1 MKKGP
6 GLRIYAIAYLIFLYA
21 PIALLPMFAFNESK
35 VIAFPLTGFSTQ
47 WFAAMWEDEQLFR
60 ALRNSMV
67 ISSSTAIFATAL
79 GIFAARASTRY
90 QFPAKG
96 GLIALIMLPLVLPEM
111 IMAMALLVV
120 LLWIGIPLSIWTI
133 ILGHILICTPFAVAI
148 LSSAFQSLD
157 KSLEEAAYD
166 LGENAFST
174 FRLIILPLVMP
185 GIVSSLLICF
195 TISLDEFIIAYFLGG
210 SDTPLSA
217 YIYGQF
223 RFPAR
228 VPAMLALGT
237 ILVFVSI
244 LLLSIAEYF
253 RRRGLAKTGAKDTG
267 GFL

>member
-1 MKKGP
+1 MNKGT
-6 GLRIYAIAYLIFLYA
+6 GLRVYAIGYLIFLYA
-21 PIALLPMFAFNESK
+21 PIILLPMFAFNDSK
-35 VIAFPLTGFSTQ
+35 VIAFPLTGFTTH
-47 WFAAMWEDEQLFR
+47 WFSVMWEDEQLFKS
-60 ALRNSMV
+60 LKNSLI
-67 ISSSTAIFATAL
+67 ISGSTSILATTF

-90 QFPAKG
+90 SFPYKG
-96 GLIALIMLPLVLPEM
+96 SLIGLIMLPLVLPEM
-111 IMAMALLVV
+111 IVAMSLLVV
-120 LLWIGIPLSIWTI
+120 LLSIGIPLSIFTI
-133 ILGHILICTPFAVAI
+133 ILGHVLICTPFAVAI

-166 LGENAFST
+166 LGETAVST

-210 SDTPLSA
+210 TDTPLSA

-223 RFPAR
+223 RFPAK

-237 ILVFVSI
+237 ILVLVSI
-244 LLLSIAEYF
+244 TLLATAEYF
-253 RRRGLAKTGAKDTG
+253 RRRGLARTGAKDSG

>member
-1 MKKGP
+1 MKQGP
-6 GLRIYAIAYLIFLYA
+6 GLRIYAIGYLIFLYA
-21 PIALLPMFAFNESK
+21 PIALLPLFAFNEGR

-47 WFAAMWEDEQLFR
+47 WFAAMWEDTQLFR
-60 ALRNSMV
+60 ALRNSLI
-67 ISSSTAIFATAL
+67 ISSSTAIFATTL

-111 IMAMALLVV
+111 IVAMSLLVV

-133 ILGHILICTPFAVAI
+133 ILGHVLLCTPFAVAI

-166 LGENAFST
+166 LGEGPIST

-185 GIVSSLLICF
+185 GIISSLLICF
-195 TISLDEFIIAYFLGG
+195 TISLDEFIVAYFLGG

-237 ILVFVSI
+237 ILVLVSI
-244 LLLSIAEYF
+244 LLLATAEYF
-253 RRRGLAKTGAKDTG
+253 RRRGLARTGAKDTG

>member
-1 MKKGP
+1 MNKGT
-6 GLRIYAIAYLIFLYA
+6 GLRIYAIVYLVFLYA
-21 PIALLPMFAFNESK
+21 PIALLPIFAFNDSK
-35 VIAFPLTGFSTQ
+35 VIAFPLTGFSTV
-47 WFAAMWEDEQLFR
+47 WFEAMWEDDQLFR
-60 ALRNSMV
+60 SLRNSLI
-67 ISSSTAIFATAL
+67 ISTSTAILATAL
-79 GIFAARASTRY
+79 GIFAARATTRY
-90 QFPAKG
+90 AFPGKASLLG
-96 GLIALIMLPLVLPEM
+96 LIMLPLVLPEM

-133 ILGHILICTPFAVAI
+133 ILGHVLICTPFAVAI

-166 LGENAFST
+166 LGENAVST

-228 VPAMLALGT
+228 VPAMLALGS
-237 ILVFVSI
+237 ILVLVSI

-253 RRRGLAKTGAKDTG
+253 RRRGLARTGAKDTG